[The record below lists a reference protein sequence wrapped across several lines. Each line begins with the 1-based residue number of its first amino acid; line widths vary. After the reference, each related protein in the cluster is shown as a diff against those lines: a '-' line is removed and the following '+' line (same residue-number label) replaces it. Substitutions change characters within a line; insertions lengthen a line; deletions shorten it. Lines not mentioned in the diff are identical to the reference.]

1 MAKKNEAT
9 AQSAPA
15 DEFGSDRTQRCIDLM
30 RPEVKAMINWPLEKK
45 VKKSKEI
52 MKEAIKRYRNVG
64 VGFSG
69 GADSEVLLHM
79 LLQLKP
85 NVPVLF
91 VDTRYEFP
99 ETAGFI
105 EKIRTEWSL
114 ESLTTVQAGKDMVK
128 EFTRKY
134 GYGSPRFTVEF
145 NKYHKIEPLN
155 RGIRT
160 LNFDA
165 FINGIRGTEHE
176 ERAKESL
183 FSARHNPV
191 HIRVHPMLFWIR
203 EDVIKYIKENKLP
216 YHPLY
221 DRGYT
226 SLGSTIDTT
235 PNKNPGMHERA
246 GRGVARERVM
256 KKLRALGYS

>member
-1 MAKKNEAT
+1 MAKKTEVYAK
-9 AQSAPA
+9 SPPA
-15 DEFGSDRTQRCIDLM
+15 DEFGVDRTQRCIDLM
-30 RPEVKAMINWPLEKK
+30 RPEIRAMINWPLEKK
-45 VKKSKEI
+45 IKKSQEI
-52 MKEAIKRYRNVG
+52 IRQAFKKYKNVG

-79 LLQLKP
+79 ILKIKHDIP
-85 NVPVLF
+85 ILF
-91 VDTRYEFP
+91 VDTGYEFP
-99 ETAGFI
+99 ETPGFI
-105 EKIRTEWSL
+105 EKLRTAWNFETF
-114 ESLTTVQAGKDMVK
+114 TTVRAGKDRVG

-134 GYGSPRFTVEF
+134 GYGSPKFTVEF

-155 RGIRT
+155 RGIRI
-160 LNFDA
+160 LGFDA
-165 FINGIRGTEHE
+165 FIAGIRGTEHE

-183 FSARHNPV
+183 FSPRQNPKHV
-191 HIRVHPMLFWIR
+191 RVHPMLFWTR
-203 EDVIKYIKENKLP
+203 EDVINYVRKNKLP

-221 DRGYT
+221 DKGYT

-256 KKLRALGYS
+256 KKLRALGYT

>member
-1 MAKKNEAT
+1 MSNKNEAEPN
-9 AQSAPA
+9 SPPA

-30 RPEVKAMINWPLEKK
+30 KPEIKAMIDWPLEKK
-45 VKKSKEI
+45 VKKSREVI
-52 MKEAIKRYRNVG
+52 KEAIRRYRNVG

-85 NVPVLF
+85 DVPVLF

-105 EKIRTEWSL
+105 ERIRTEWNI
-114 ESLTTVQAGKDMVK
+114 ESLTTVRAGKDRLG
-128 EFTRKY
+128 EFTKKY
-134 GYGSPRFTVEF
+134 GKGTPRFTLEF

-160 LNFDA
+160 LDFDA

-176 ERAKESL
+176 ERAKENL
-183 FSARHNPV
+183 FSVRHNPV
-191 HIRVHPMLFWIR
+191 HIRVHPLLFWRR
-203 EDVIKYIKENKLP
+203 ENVIEYIKSNKLP

-256 KKLRALGYS
+256 KKLRALGYT